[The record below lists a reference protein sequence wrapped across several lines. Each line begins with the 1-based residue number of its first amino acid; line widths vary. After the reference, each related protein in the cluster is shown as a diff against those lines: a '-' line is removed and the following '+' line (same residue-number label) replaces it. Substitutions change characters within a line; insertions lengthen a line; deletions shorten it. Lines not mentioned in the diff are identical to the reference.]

1 MNKLIAGLV
10 IGLSLAVTAHADG
23 DPQAGKKMA
32 GVCAGCHGQN
42 GAEPVQPAYPKLSG
56 LGENYLYKQ
65 LKLIQSG
72 DRQVMEMT
80 GILDGMNDQ
89 DLQDLAAYFDQQQM
103 PIGKADPE
111 LVDRGRKLY
120 RGGDLSKDLAACAG
134 CHNPQGQGNE
144 PAAFPRL
151 SGQTPG
157 YVEAQLKAY
166 RDGERDA
173 GGNAQIMMD
182 IASRLSDE
190 DIKALAAYVSG
201 LH

>member
-23 DPQAGKKMA
+23 DPQAGKEKA
-32 GVCAGCHGQN
+32 SVCTSCHGKN

-56 LGENYLYKQ
+56 LGEKYLYKQ

-89 DLQDLAAYFDQQQM
+89 DLQNLAAYFDQQQM
-103 PIGKADPE
+103 PIGKANPD
-111 LVDRGRKLY
+111 LVDRGRELY
-120 RGGDLSKDLAACAG
+120 RGGDMSKGLAACAG
-134 CHNPQGQGNE
+134 CHNPQGKGNG

-157 YVEAQLKAY
+157 YVEAQLKSY
-166 RDGERDA
+166 RDGERSA